1 MIIVAINM
9 LTKMKFLMLE
19 LREIGKKGNKCTGF
33 RFPLVPLVAL
43 V

>member
-9 LTKMKFLMLE
+9 LTKMKFLMLA
-19 LREIGKKGNKCTGF
+19 LREIGEKGDKCTGP
-33 RFPLVPLVAL
+33 RFPLIPVVAL